1 MRACVCTFV
10 RVCAR
15 TKQIEVFKY
24 LMAVLIGVCCCVISF
39 LSFSLFQFE
48 IYFFI
53 SSANV
58 RTALRCVPVRDAFQ
72 ARTESKCS
80 ACFEADWQLKAH
92 ENDVGMEHGCS
103 HVVVG
108 AASAEA
114 ALLLFVLLLAGAALL
129 LQVNKHVSFP
139 RCSYGAKFLM

>member
-1 MRACVCTFV
+1 MLFL
-10 RVCAR
+10 
-15 TKQIEVFKY
+15 F
-24 LMAVLIGVCCCVISF
+24 F
-39 LSFSLFQFE
+39 LSLSFNLK
-48 IYFFI
+48 FI
-53 SSANV
+53 SLYLLRCAY
-58 RTALRCVPVRDAFQ
+58 TALRCVPVRDAFQ

-114 ALLLFVLLLAGAALL
+114 ALLLSVLLLTGAALL

-139 RCSYGAKFLM
+139 RCSYGAKFLT

>member
-1 MRACVCTFV
+1 M
-10 RVCAR
+10 
-15 TKQIEVFKY
+15 
-24 LMAVLIGVCCCVISF
+24 
-39 LSFSLFQFE
+39 
-48 IYFFI
+48 
-53 SSANV
+53 

-114 ALLLFVLLLAGAALL
+114 ALLLAGAALL

-139 RCSYGAKFLM
+139 RCSYGAKFFNVKSVRERR